1 MSITNIGLLG
11 IKSCVMIQLSK
22 KWKPKINWT
31 YLTQANCK
39 KVSKVAL
46 FDKWAILD
54 SFLTFALAREVQ
66 LNFGFQFL
74 LSWIIAKLLI
84 VNNPF
89 FETNNFFTSEGASK
103 IFKGLAL
110 RILEP
115 KIPKKI
121 FSYLC
126 MTLAAVYKR
135 AKNQSTF
142 LIYGTPYWKAY
153 TISEKMYISEF
164 WIWSLGAGK

>member
-1 MSITNIGLLG
+1 MLFCTQMPLSRLSVKIFFLEFFGSYFLSARPLKYFKTPSEVKNMSITNIGLLG
-11 IKSCVMIQLSK
+11 IKSCVMIHLSK
-22 KWKPKINWT
+22 NWKPKINWT
-31 YLTQANCK
+31 YLAQANCK

-46 FDKWAILD
+46 FDKWPILD

-115 KIPKKI
+115 KN
-121 FSYLC
+121 S
-126 MTLAAVYKR
+126 
-135 AKNQSTF
+135 
-142 LIYGTPYWKAY
+142 
-153 TISEKMYISEF
+153 
-164 WIWSLGAGK
+164 